1 MKRYSKHQLYK
12 RASELNIKS
21 DISLFFS
28 QTLFHRFTCDLFCR
42 VNEIEIEDSSAIY
55 LIDKII
61 SLLIKHK
68 NKFLKSTKVLIHFNI
83 SESFPF
89 EAMQKTMY
97 SIHHHTNED
106 CNVMMSINYTNERF
120 EKVVVLFG

>member
-12 RASELNIKS
+12 RASELNIKN

-28 QTLFHRFTCDLFCR
+28 QTLFHGFTCDLFCR
-42 VNEIEIEDSSAIY
+42 VNEIEIEDSSAIF

-61 SLLIKHK
+61 FNLNKHTMK
-68 NKFLKSTKVLIHFNI
+68 LQRSTKILIHFNI

-89 EAMQKTMY
+89 EAMQKIMY

-106 CNVMMSINYTNERF
+106 CSVMMSINYSDERF